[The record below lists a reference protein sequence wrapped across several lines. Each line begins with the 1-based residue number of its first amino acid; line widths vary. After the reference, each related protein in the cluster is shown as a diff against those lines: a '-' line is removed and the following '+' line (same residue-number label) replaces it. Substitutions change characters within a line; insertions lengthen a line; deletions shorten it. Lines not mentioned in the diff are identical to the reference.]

1 MAVKSQHSKETA
13 RRANRKRRR
22 TINKAF
28 SYRSFFTGI
37 AVAILGMLGISLM
50 PPLDLGIL
58 GSSQPNDTPA
68 GPDSSSTRFEF
79 WETLRTN
86 DVTVNSNPY
95 ETDKMASARTKEY
108 LLQAGSFRRQVE
120 ADALRAELILAGMV
134 ATTSEVKLVGDDKW
148 FRVLVGPYESPRETR
163 KAMSELRAKKIPA
176 LLLER
181 PPRGG

>member
-1 MAVKSQHSKETA
+1 
-13 RRANRKRRR
+13 
-22 TINKAF
+22 
-28 SYRSFFTGI
+28 
-37 AVAILGMLGISLM
+37 
-50 PPLDLGIL
+50 
-58 GSSQPNDTPA
+58 
-68 GPDSSSTRFEF
+68 
-79 WETLRTN
+79 
-86 DVTVNSNPY
+86 
-95 ETDKMASARTKEY
+95 MASARTKEY

-163 KAMSELRAKKIPA
+163 KAMSELRAKKISA